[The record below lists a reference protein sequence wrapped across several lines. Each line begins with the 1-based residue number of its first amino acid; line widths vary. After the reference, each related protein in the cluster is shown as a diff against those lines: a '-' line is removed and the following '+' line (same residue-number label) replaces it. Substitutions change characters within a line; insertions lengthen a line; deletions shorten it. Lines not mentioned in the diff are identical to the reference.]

1 MGLDLTIPRDPGSLI
16 ADGTRTPEKTR
27 IVEGRPTGTGQ
38 FILVAGL
45 SSLLIF
51 AVLAFGG
58 VDEWAIVILEIGSAL
73 LLLFWIWPQISS
85 GHIKVKANRLY
96 APVVLFGLIIMV
108 QVVFGLSAYVHITR
122 FELWKYGA
130 YGSLFL
136 LANQCE
142 RVGAHRLLT
151 ILAAFGF
158 IVALFALVQYLAY
171 NGKIYWVWPALPN
184 SFGPYVDHS
193 HYAGLMEMLT
203 PIPLAMALT
212 DDAKRHRQLLWMVA
226 GTLMAATIFICG
238 SRGGMIAFAVQIM
251 FFAGLFITRR
261 SRRTAWTLLA
271 ICLAIGTFVFWMDS
285 GRVLKQLGSMWD
297 RSSVTSRLEVARD
310 VPRMVRLRPIA
321 GWGLGVFPIIYPQYR
336 SFSTNLVVNQAHND
350 YLQALVETGILGF
363 ACVVWFIVNLYRS
376 GLRNFRAHSR
386 VAAVRA
392 LGPLVGCTG
401 ILVHSLSDFNLHI
414 PANAALFFVL
424 CGIAS
429 EQHSTRSLESD

>member
-1 MGLDLTIPRDPGSLI
+1 MGVNLTIPRDPGSLI
-16 ADGTRTPEKTR
+16 ADGTRTPEKTA
-27 IVEGRPTGTGQ
+27 IVEGRPTDTGQ
-38 FILVAGL
+38 FTLVAGL
-45 SSLLIF
+45 SALLIF

-58 VDEWAIVILEIGSAL
+58 VDQWAIVILEIGSAL

-85 GHIKVKANRLY
+85 GRLKLKANRLY
-96 APVVLFGLIIMV
+96 APVVLFGLIIVV
-108 QVVFGLSAYVHITR
+108 QVVFGLSAYVHVTR

-142 RVGAHRLLT
+142 RVGGHRLLT

-158 IVALFALVQYLAY
+158 IVALFAPVKYLAY

-212 DDAKRHRQLLWMVA
+212 DDAKRHRQLLWMAA

-238 SRGGMIAFAVQIM
+238 SRGGMTAFAVQIM
-251 FFAGLFITRR
+251 FLAGLFVTRR
-261 SRRTAWTLLA
+261 SRRTAWTLFA
-271 ICLAIGTFVFWMDS
+271 ICLAIATFVFWIDS

-297 RSSVTSRLEVARD
+297 PLSMMSRLEVARD

-376 GLRNFRAHSR
+376 GLRSFRAHSR

-429 EQHSTRSLESD
+429 EQHSTRSLE